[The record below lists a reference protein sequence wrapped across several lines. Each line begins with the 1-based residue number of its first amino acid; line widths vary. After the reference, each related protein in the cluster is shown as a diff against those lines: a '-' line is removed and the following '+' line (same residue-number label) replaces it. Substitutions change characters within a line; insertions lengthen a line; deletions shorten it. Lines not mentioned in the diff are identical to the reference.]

1 MKRKYHQPP
10 RDNGKYV
17 AYYRMSALRNHN
29 DGSKQTEE
37 NSYGLASQKEMVH
50 DYVAAQKGEIIGE
63 FQEVQ
68 SGMAHNR
75 HKRVE
80 VLKAVELAK
89 QHDATLVFP
98 YVDRVARDMEF
109 VGWLVNTG
117 LRLRFA
123 DNPNATELVIYVLGA
138 VAEDRS
144 KSDSKKIKR
153 GIDQRRKKG
162 LPIGCHAHKNPG
174 AKWTDEH
181 RKKAVE
187 VLRERRKKDPAN
199 KAAANRA
206 FALWLQGYRPLEV
219 HAILIDEGYRGPNGG
234 ALTWYFMKTYLYP
247 QIDEFKQS
255 GNVQPAVR
263 KLVSKE
269 FLTNADVPEYI
280 GPRRGGWYPVYLK
293 DPYLRQR
300 EIFQK
305 EVIKAPKDKYRNF
318 TNEKRAE
325 MGLPKKKRFEYKQD
339 KSADRN
345 AVPKTRMRV
354 ELDPQTVAQN
364 YINPPLVDPKQ
375 TSLNL

>member
-17 AYYRMSALRNHN
+17 AYYRMSALRYNS

-37 NSYGLASQKEMVH
+37 GSYGLASGREMVH
-50 DYVAAQKGEIIGE
+50 DYVASQKGEIIGE

-89 QHDATLVFP
+89 KENATLIFP

-109 VGWLVNTG
+109 IGWLVNTG

-123 DNPNATELVIYVLGA
+123 DNPSATEMVIYVLGA

-153 GIDQRRKKG
+153 ALDQRRKEGK
-162 LPIGCHAHKNPG
+162 PMGCHAHKSPG
-174 AKWTDEH
+174 AKWTDED
-181 RKKAVE
+181 REEAAR
-187 VLRERRKKDPAN
+187 VLRERRLSNPAN

-206 FALWLQGYRPLEV
+206 FALWLQGYRPEEV
-219 HAILIDEGYRGPNGG
+219 HATLVDEGYRGPNGG
-234 ALTWYFMKTYLYP
+234 VLGWYFIQTYLYP
-247 QIDEFKQS
+247 QIDEFKNN
-255 GNVQPAVR
+255 GGVQPAVL

-269 FLTNADVPEYI
+269 FLNNEKNPEYI
-280 GPRRGGWYPVYLK
+280 GPRRSYQKVFLR
-293 DPYLRQR
+293 DPYLQQR
-300 EIFQK
+300 AVFEK
-305 EVIKAPKDKYRNF
+305 EVIEAPRDPYKDF
-318 TNEKRAE
+318 TDEKRLE
-325 MGLPKKKRFEYKQD
+325 MGLPKKKKFRYKQD

-345 AVPKTRMRV
+345 RVPKTRMRV
-354 ELDPQTVAQN
+354 ELDHNTVVQN
-364 YINPPLVDPKQ
+364 YVNPPLIDPKQ